1 MVRIPEASFHPVRT
15 VKSLLLIL
23 LSLSIGSSGLAQG
36 HSETPLTTRPLQESQ
51 ACQHTRRV
59 SAIVLSGNKRTH
71 SNVIRRE
78 MSVREGDLIC
88 TDSLETILHLNYQ
101 RLYNLN
107 IFTDIVCTA
116 EEGDSNSIVL
126 YVALKEQW
134 FIIPQADLQ
143 LADRNINVWW
153 NEQNRDLS
161 RINFGLY
168 VQHKNVS
175 GRLDRLSVS
184 THLGY
189 TQQLAASY
197 FRPYIDRKQKLGL
210 GITAGYSRS
219 RELAYATANNKLLFT
234 RHDNDFLYHNFFSG
248 ASLYYRPAYH
258 SRHVAGLAYYQYRVG
273 DTVVQLNNDFFKDK
287 STRLRYLELAY
298 RYEYNGVDNWNYPRR
313 GVKIVANAAYRH
325 GLSGMNNQV
334 LTGLELGLFRKLANR
349 WYTSFI
355 LRGRSSLLNDDPYFL
370 RTAFGYKSNFVR
382 GYEYYVV
389 EARHFGIGRIS
400 LKYEALRRQYHHL
413 PFRYLPEL
421 PVWIYPKIFFD
432 AGYAANNK
440 PQSSTNTLAN
450 TLLYSFGVGV
460 DIITAYDLKLRI
472 EFAVN
477 HLGENG
483 VYLHANS
490 E

>member
-1 MVRIPEASFHPVRT
+1 MKNRYCKPFS
-15 VKSLLLIL
+15 SLWHHTLLFAL
-23 LSLSIGSSGLAQG
+23 LFSGIGNTCLAQG
-36 HSETPLTTRPLQESQ
+36 HSQTPLTTAPQQERYP
-51 ACQHTRRV
+51 CLNTKKI
-59 SAIVLSGNKRTH
+59 SAILLSGNKRTR
-71 SNVIRRE
+71 SSVILRE
-78 MSVREGDLIC
+78 MSITEGDLIC

-116 EEGDSNSIVL
+116 TEVDSNTITVS
-126 YVALKEQW
+126 VALKEQW

-153 NEQNRDLS
+153 KEQNHDLD
-161 RINFGLY
+161 RVNFGLY
-168 VQHKNVS
+168 VQHKNLS
-175 GRLDRLSVS
+175 GRLDKLSIS

-189 TQQLAASY
+189 TQQLTLSY
-197 FRPYIDRKQKLGL
+197 YRPYIDRRQKIGL
-210 GITAGYSRS
+210 GFSTGYSRS
-219 RELAYATANNKLLFT
+219 KELAYTTAGNKLLFT

-248 ASLYYRPAYH
+248 ISFYYRAAYH
-258 SRHVAGLAYYQYRVG
+258 SRHIVSAAYHQYRVG
-273 DTVVQLNNDFFKDK
+273 DTVVQLNSDFFSNK
-287 STRLRYLELAY
+287 STELRYLELAY
-298 RYEYNGVDNWNYPRR
+298 RYEYNGVDNWNYPRK
-313 GVKIVANAAYRH
+313 GVKIVANAAFRH
-325 GLSGMNNQV
+325 RLSGMNDQAV
-334 LTGLELGLFRKLANR
+334 AGLELGLFKKLSDR
-349 WYTSFI
+349 FYTSFV
-355 LRGRSSLLNDDPYFL
+355 LRGKSSFLNEAPYFL

-389 EARHFGIGRIS
+389 EANHFAIGRIS

-432 AGYAANNK
+432 AGYASNSKSLN
-440 PQSSTNTLAN
+440 STNTLAN
-450 TLLYSFGVGV
+450 TFLYSFGVGL

-472 EFAVN
+472 EFAIN